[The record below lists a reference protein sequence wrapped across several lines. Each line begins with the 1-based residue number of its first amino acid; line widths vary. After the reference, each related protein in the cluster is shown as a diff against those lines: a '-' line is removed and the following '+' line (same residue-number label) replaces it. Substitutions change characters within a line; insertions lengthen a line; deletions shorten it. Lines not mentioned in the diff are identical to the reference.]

1 MAALSIP
8 DAGLV
13 VQHALRNPSP
23 DIHPSQVIQLDLVDT
38 LTKDL
43 VRSLKNN
50 DTVQLR
56 CGKKPTVQFGKKSVP
71 LDSTAATFP
80 SEVYTKDSAHDDV
93 LYFSGR
99 LSHILEVQKAEED
112 TAGSNEALAA
122 LENTLKSIQ
131 EQRASN
137 ETSIIG
143 SKGGAKSLRDN
154 KVSPLL
160 GQNAS
165 LRKDFD
171 HLMARSTPSSPF
183 LSANYSPRMGPTST
197 SLGAGVSV
205 KDQVRLDAIKI
216 PLIHLLAIRPLTS
229 RGVAEKLR
237 APRDEVEKILEK
249 VARDTSVGDGRK
261 ELKEKSYRELNVHK
275 FNYRTSEDRQS
286 AIANAITAYD
296 RIRVDKKD
304 PLWQLL
310 LPEQERGKGK
320 CLSKLNF
327 DKPAQV
333 PSHATPRPGDDGNDN
348 KVDVSDRE
356 AGKTKAKKEIV
367 ATQKRPKEKST
378 TARPPTKADVAGVPR
393 TKEPSGKQIRSEG
406 KFKSSER
413 IEDSDE
419 EADVME
425 GLITKPKAIS
435 SAAGKAGAASIT
447 KRKPGQEPSKSLTSS
462 QATSPPKRNVDKTSP
477 LHKTSLSSSSS
488 GSSGNE
494 KPRLNANSE
503 GSRSLKPQARSD
515 QSVTSASHISPR
527 PRHNSSPQKP
537 SPLGSSPP
545 TTSTDVENSSSS
557 KASNQ
562 SSAPS
567 SPPSDTDMPPSKQ
580 NNKYSPVISS
590 DKSGNLSRG
599 RSPVR
604 RKADMA
610 DDGRAPKRK
619 AEAASNVDRPAKRQQ
634 QEPSPAQRNNKTL
647 SNGATPN
654 ASKALQ
660 KGASKR
666 QNSDSNSSHCSS
678 PEKPRLKR
686 EDVIQDARLFQKYYK
701 RYKDLY
707 DRISSVSEG
716 ERVDKDMDDLWKMH
730 KRLKEMKADIWGN
743 WDRVERVVKVTDKIE
758 KPMRQAVVAG

>member
-1 MAALSIP
+1 MAALNVP
-8 DAGLV
+8 EKGLV
-13 VQHALRNPSP
+13 VQHNSRNSSP
-23 DIHPSQVIQLDLVDT
+23 DKHPSQVIQLDVVEN
-38 LTKDL
+38 LTKDIL
-43 VRSLKNN
+43 RSLKNN
-50 DTVQLR
+50 EPVRLR
-56 CGKKPTVQFGKKSVP
+56 CGKKPVVQVGKKSIP
-71 LDSTAATFP
+71 LESTAATFP
-80 SEVYTKDSAHDDV
+80 SELYTNDSDNDNNI
-93 LYFSGR
+93 LYFSGK
-99 LSHILEVQKAEED
+99 LSHTLEVRKAEED
-112 TAGSNEALAA
+112 TAGSDEALAA
-122 LENTLKSIQ
+122 LESTLKSIQ

-143 SKGGAKSLRDN
+143 TKGNRDN

-160 GQNAS
+160 SQNAS

-171 HLMARSTPSSPF
+171 HLLVRSTPSSPF
-183 LSANYSPRMGPTST
+183 LSASYSPRLGPTSAP
-197 SLGAGVSV
+197 LGAGLSA

-237 APRDEVEKILEK
+237 APRDEVEKILDK
-249 VARDTSVGDGRK
+249 VARDTQVGDGRK
-261 ELKEKSYRELNVHK
+261 ELKEKTYRELNVHK

-296 RIRVDKKD
+296 RIRIDKKD

-310 LPEQERGKGK
+310 LPEHERGKGK

-333 PSHATPRPGDDGNDN
+333 PSHATPRPGDDGNES
-348 KVDVSDRE
+348 KVDMSDRE
-356 AGKTKAKKEIV
+356 HGKVKAKKEI
-367 ATQKRPKEKST
+367 ATTQKKAKDKPT
-378 TARPPTKADVAGVPR
+378 TARASAKADASVPAR
-393 TKEPSGKQIRSEG
+393 SKDTSSKQTKPDG

-419 EADVME
+419 EAEAAETIVA
-425 GLITKPKAIS
+425 KPKAHS
-435 SAAGKAGAASIT
+435 TVTGKASAASST
-447 KRKPGQEPSKSLTSS
+447 KRRPGQEQSKPLASS
-462 QATSPPKRNVDKTSP
+462 HIISAPKKTV
-477 LHKTSLSSSSS
+477 HKTSLSGSSS
-488 GSSGNE
+488 GSGSGNE
-494 KPRLNANSE
+494 KPRINPGSE
-503 GSRSLKPQARSD
+503 ASKSLKPQSRPDPS
-515 QSVTSASHISPR
+515 SNSASRISPR

-567 SPPSDTDMPPSKQ
+567 SPPSGTDMPQAKQ
-580 NNKYSPVISS
+580 HNSNKYSPVISS
-590 DKSGNLSRG
+590 DKSGSLSRG

-604 RKADMA
+604 RKADVA

-619 AEAASNVDRPAKRQQ
+619 AEAATNDDRPSKRQQ
-634 QEPSPAQRNNKTL
+634 HEPSPAQKSIKTL
-647 SNGATPN
+647 SNGTTSN
-654 ASKALQ
+654 ASTVLQ
-660 KGASKR
+660 RVAPAR
-666 QNSDSNSSHCSS
+666 QHSDSTSSHCSS
-678 PEKPRLKR
+678 PEKPRPKR

-707 DRISSVSEG
+707 DRISSVSEK
-716 ERVDKDMDDLWKMH
+716 ERDDKDMGDLWKMH

-743 WDRVERVVKVTDKIE
+743 WDKVEKVAKVNDKID
-758 KPMRQAVVAG
+758 KPMRQAIVAR

>member
-1 MAALSIP
+1 MAAFNIP
-8 DAGLV
+8 NTGLV
-13 VQHALRNPSP
+13 VQHSLGSHTK
-23 DIHPSQVIQLDLVDT
+23 DKHPPQVIQLDVVET
-38 LTKDL
+38 LTKDIL
-43 VRSLKNN
+43 RSLKNN
-50 DTVQLR
+50 EPVRLR
-56 CGKKPTVQFGKKSVP
+56 CGKKTVVQVGKISIP
-71 LDSTAATFP
+71 LDSTTATFP
-80 SEVYTKDSAHDDV
+80 SELYTKYPDNDNT
-93 LYFSGR
+93 LYFSGK
-99 LSHILEVQKAEED
+99 LSHTLEVRKAEED
-112 TAGSNEALAA
+112 TAGSDEALAA
-122 LENTLKSIQ
+122 LESTLKSIQ

-143 SKGGAKSLRDN
+143 SKEGAKGTRDN

-160 GQNAS
+160 SQNAS

-183 LSANYSPRMGPTST
+183 LSASYSPRMAPTSAPLAAGL
-197 SLGAGVSV
+197 SL

-249 VARDTSVGDGRK
+249 VARDTQVGDGRK

-275 FNYRTSEDRQS
+275 FNYRTPEDRQS

-310 LPEQERGKGK
+310 LPEEERGKGK

-333 PSHATPRPGDDGNDN
+333 PSHATPRPGDDGNEN
-348 KVDVSDRE
+348 ASDRE
-356 AGKTKAKKEIV
+356 PPKSKPKKELATTQKKAKD
-367 ATQKRPKEKST
+367 KST
-378 TARPPTKADVAGVPR
+378 VARAPAKAEVAITARNKDSSIKSTKAD
-393 TKEPSGKQIRSEG
+393 G

-419 EADVME
+419 EADAME
-425 GLITKPKAIS
+425 SIVVKPKTQLKVT
-435 SAAGKAGAASIT
+435 GKAGATSIAKQKT
-447 KRKPGQEPSKSLTSS
+447 GQEQSKSLGSS
-462 QATSPPKRNVDKTSP
+462 QNTSPPKRSVEKTSP
-477 LHKTSLSSSSS
+477 LHKTSLSGSSVGSVS
-488 GSSGNE
+488 GSE
-494 KPRLNANSE
+494 KPRLLANSD
-503 GSRSLKPQARSD
+503 GSKSLKPQSRTE
-515 QSVTSASHISPR
+515 QSVTSASRISPR

-545 TTSTDVENSSSS
+545 TTSTDIDNSSSS

-567 SPPSDTDMPPSKQ
+567 SPPSGTDMPQTKQ

-604 RKADMA
+604 RKADVV

-619 AEAASNVDRPAKRQQ
+619 AEAAPSADRPAKRQLQ
-634 QEPSPAQRNNKTL
+634 DPSPAHRTKKVNGTTPTSISTSQRAVPT
-647 SNGATPN
+647 
-654 ASKALQ
+654 
-660 KGASKR
+660 R
-666 QNSDSNSSHCSS
+666 QNSDSNSSRCSS
-678 PEKPRLKR
+678 PEKPRPKR
-686 EDVIQDARLFQKYYK
+686 EDVIEDARRFQKYYK

-707 DRISSVSEG
+707 DRISSMSEK

-743 WDRVERVVKVTDKIE
+743 WDRVDKVNDKIE
-758 KPMRQAVVAG
+758 KPMRQAVAAG